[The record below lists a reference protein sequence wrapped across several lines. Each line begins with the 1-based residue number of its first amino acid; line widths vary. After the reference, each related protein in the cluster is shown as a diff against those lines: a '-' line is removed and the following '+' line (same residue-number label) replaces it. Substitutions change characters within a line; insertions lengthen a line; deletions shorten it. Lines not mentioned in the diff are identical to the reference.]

1 MLTKRLRDCITELC
15 QAERGGDFISI
26 IVRYDLVYKLFPTN
40 LKLATNLKLYFTG
53 ENDEMWD
60 SACPYFAGE
69 QSSQFILRLS
79 RELSCLEAEM
89 EYLLKLARDS
99 IGFQEVEN
107 GLKTA
112 RNQAIENER
121 RYLESEIG

>member
-15 QAERGGDFISI
+15 QSERGGDFISI
-26 IVRYDLVYKLFPTN
+26 IVRYDFVDKSFPTN
-40 LKLATNLKLYFTG
+40 LRLYFTG
-53 ENDEMWD
+53 ENDEIWD

-69 QSSQFILRLS
+69 QSPQFILRLS
-79 RELSCLEAEM
+79 RELSCLEAER

-107 GLKTA
+107 GLKTT
-112 RNQAIENER
+112 RDQAIENER
-121 RYLESEIG
+121 RYLESKIG